1 MKRVSIKFRHDG
13 KVIALRALIK
23 FDNSGHLVLTNHS
36 CNSDVSVEVITNY
49 INMLYFDRPG
59 TYSYA
64 LVGHFSKDYLSLF
77 YICPY
82 NKTTGLHERELSAQ
96 WIIERKNL

>member
-1 MKRVSIKFRHDG
+1 MRKVSIKFRHDG
-13 KVIALRALIK
+13 KVVALRALIK
-23 FDNSGHLVLTNHS
+23 FDNSGHLVLTKHN
-36 CNSDVSVEVITNY
+36 CNSDVSVKVIVNY
-49 INMLYFDRPG
+49 IYKLFFDRPG

-64 LVGHFSKDYLSLF
+64 LIGHFSKDYLSLF

-82 NKTTGLHERELSAQ
+82 SKSTGLYEREISAQ